1 LQPPVSPMLAAPA
14 HVLPTGPGWAY
25 EPKWDG
31 WRALAF
37 CQPGRVYLQSRTG
50 KAVSAYFPDLTRIIA
65 ALPVGAVLDGELLV
79 WDPDRARTSF
89 PLLQRRVSGGTT
101 VVRLAASHPAQYVVF
116 DRCATV
122 TAMI

>member
-1 LQPPVSPMLAAPA
+1 MQPPVSPMLAAPA

-50 KAVSAYFPDLTRIIA
+50 KALPAYFPDVTRMA
-65 ALPVGAVLDGELLV
+65 AGTVRDSSRVRASDRRCTAGSGGGLEVGA
-79 WDPDRARTSF
+79 
-89 PLLQRRVSGGTT
+89 SGRGQIG
-101 VVRLAASHPAQYVVF
+101 L
-116 DRCATV
+116 
-122 TAMI
+122 